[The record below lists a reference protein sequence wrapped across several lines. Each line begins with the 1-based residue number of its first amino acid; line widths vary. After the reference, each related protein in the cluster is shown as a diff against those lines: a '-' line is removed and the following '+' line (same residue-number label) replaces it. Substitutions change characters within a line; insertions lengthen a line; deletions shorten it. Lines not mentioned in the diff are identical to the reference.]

1 MKIKKFCKSI
11 KRMAVAIFCMSLFF
25 TASFRNVYAEG
36 KAVILQAILKE
47 GNICLFLN
55 GLGNYETVSGQIGRE
70 AIEIVD
76 MDAPVS
82 GHTIILVDNSL
93 SVTKDNFAKSKEII
107 GQFLDNKAEDEK
119 ISLAVYGTDIQYL
132 VENETDATKIK
143 EALDSITNED
153 KDTYL
158 TDVLYDELQ
167 KLEQK
172 TEYTRFIVIT
182 DGVDN
187 KEIGYTKEELSAYL
201 KKNPYPVYALGCKYK
216 DNDEQLKNLFAISRA
231 TNADYFLLDDYEEY
245 EEIVQS
251 LCESITCVEIKVPD
265 ELRDG
270 STKNILLTFEG
281 EYGTIEVSDELSMP
295 FGLREEVEEVQEEEE
310 PVAEEE
316 PVIEEEPEEE
326 PVIEE
331 TPIQEPEVIEPQP
344 EESSIDMV
352 SVCAGIVI
360 VIALVVLVIVN
371 LRKKKGK
378 EKKKQSEVI
387 PKVEDIGTIMIGS
400 GIEEEPEDEG
410 ATVFLDARDRA
421 DDIIVLRDSNDS
433 SKVFRYPI
441 SDKIVIGRKYQEG
454 VNIVLNYEST
464 VSAKHCEICKRG
476 DRFYVKDLNSSNK
489 TFLNGRQID
498 DYAEFTSG
506 AALQMGNLKMTVEI
520 EKAR

>member
-1 MKIKKFCKSI
+1 MKTKKICKSI
-11 KRMAVAIFCMSLFF
+11 KRMAVAILCMSIFYT
-25 TASFRNVYAEG
+25 TAFRNVYAEG

-47 GNICLFLN
+47 GNICLFLS

-76 MDAPVS
+76 MDTQVS

-93 SVTKDNFAKSKEII
+93 SVTKDNFAKSKEIL
-107 GQFLDNKAEDEK
+107 GQFLDNKAENEK

-132 VENETDATKIK
+132 VENETDADKIK
-143 EALDSITNED
+143 EALDSITSED

-167 KLEQK
+167 RLERK

-201 KKNPYPVYALGCKYK
+201 KENPYPIYALGCKYK
-216 DNDEQLKNLFAISRA
+216 SNDEQLKNLFAISRA

-251 LCESITCVEIKVPD
+251 LCESVTCVEIKVPD

-281 EYGTIEVSDELSMP
+281 EDGTIEVSDELSMP

-310 PVAEEE
+310 PVVEEE
-316 PVIEEEPEEE
+316 PIIEEEPEEE
-326 PVIEE
+326 PIEE
-331 TPIQEPEVIEPQP
+331 TPIQEPEMIEPQT

-352 SVCAGIVI
+352 SVCAGIAI

-378 EKKKQSEVI
+378 EKKKQSDALPPI
-387 PKVEDIGTIMIGS
+387 EDIGTTIIGS
-400 GIEEEPEDEG
+400 AIEDEMEDEG
-410 ATVFLDARDRA
+410 ATVFLDSRDRA

-433 SKVFRYPI
+433 SKIFRYPI

-476 DRFYVKDLNSSNK
+476 DRFYVKDLHSSNK

-498 DYAEFTSG
+498 DYTEFTSG
-506 AALQMGNLKMTVEI
+506 SSLQMGNLKMTVEI
-520 EKAR
+520 EKVR